1 MFAPRFAQPMYAAL
15 RDLSQDLL
23 LPGLEAVGPDC
34 VLGLRTNRRF
44 VDAYMVG
51 LNFEMGRELLWRGFP
66 TDQRGTYFAQF
77 WDTAGGAARSDI
89 DAIHLWG
96 ARMLGA
102 PRGTPEA
109 QFVMLL
115 RSALLRRYPTAAI
128 YAVPA
133 IEAGSGRS
141 PSLDA
146 EAEVHPAFRG
156 TLPPDVTFIGF
167 DLTVAQVLGGPGIGA
182 GFYIVIQE
190 QPTEPQFGLDAGA
203 APAGAGH
210 LEAAPGPPDGLALR
224 GLQWGRNGAH
234 MAGIT
239 RRTPVR
245 VAIHASRFVPPPEPP
260 A

>member
-1 MFAPRFAQPMYAAL
+1 
-15 RDLSQDLL
+15 
-23 LPGLEAVGPDC
+23 
-34 VLGLRTNRRF
+34 
-44 VDAYMVG
+44 
-51 LNFEMGRELLWRGFP
+51 
-66 TDQRGTYFAQF
+66 
-77 WDTAGGAARSDI
+77 
-89 DAIHLWG
+89 
-96 ARMLGA
+96 
-102 PRGTPEA
+102 
-109 QFVMLL
+109 
-115 RSALLRRYPTAAI
+115 
-128 YAVPA
+128 
-133 IEAGSGRS
+133 
-141 PSLDA
+141 
-146 EAEVHPAFRG
+146 VHPAFRG
-156 TLPPDVTFIGF
+156 TLPPDDTFLGF